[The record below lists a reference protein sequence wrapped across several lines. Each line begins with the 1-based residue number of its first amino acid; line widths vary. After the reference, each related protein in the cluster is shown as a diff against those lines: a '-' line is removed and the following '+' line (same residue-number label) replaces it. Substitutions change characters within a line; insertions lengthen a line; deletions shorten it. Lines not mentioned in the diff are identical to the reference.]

1 MAPLLS
7 VRDLAVAFSTERG
20 TALAVDRVGF
30 DVAAGEAV
38 GLIGESGSGK
48 SVAALSILGL
58 LPTPPARVLSGS
70 AVFEG
75 RDLLRLPNRALR
87 KIRGKRIGMIFQEP
101 MTSLNPVFPIGDQI
115 GETLRAHEGLGREGA
130 RRRAIQLLDRVGI
143 PSPAKRLDEYPHRL
157 SGGMRQRVMIAIA
170 LACSPKL
177 LIADEPTTALDV
189 TVQAQILELLRDLR
203 DEMGMA
209 VLLITH
215 NMGVIAEFADRVV
228 VMYAGRVAEEAPV
241 GRLFDAPRHPYTQG
255 LMDATPSLTRI
266 EARLR
271 TIPGTLP
278 DPTQAGAGCRFAP
291 RCALAEA
298 ACEAARPEDTAFEPG
313 HRVACRRLAATAAW
327 RRP

>member
-1 MAPLLS
+1 MTQLLS

-20 TALAVDRVGF
+20 PALAVDRIGF

-58 LPTPPARVLSGS
+58 LPAPPARLLSGS
-70 AVFEG
+70 AIFEG
-75 RDLLRLPNRALR
+75 RDLLRLPNRELR

-115 GETLRAHEGLGREGA
+115 GETLRVHEGLGREAA

-143 PSPAKRLDEYPHRL
+143 PSAAKRLDEYPHRL

-170 LACSPKL
+170 LACSPQL

-228 VMYAGRVAEEAPV
+228 VMYAGRIAEEAPV
-241 GRLFDAPRHPYTQG
+241 DRLFDAPRHPYTQG

-266 EARLR
+266 DARLR

-278 DPTQAGAGCRFAP
+278 DPTQAGPGCRFAP
-291 RCALAEA
+291 RCALVEA
-298 ACEAARPEDTAFEPG
+298 ACEAARPEDLAFGPG
-313 HRVACRRLAATAAW
+313 HRVACRRLEATAAW
-327 RRP
+327 RRS